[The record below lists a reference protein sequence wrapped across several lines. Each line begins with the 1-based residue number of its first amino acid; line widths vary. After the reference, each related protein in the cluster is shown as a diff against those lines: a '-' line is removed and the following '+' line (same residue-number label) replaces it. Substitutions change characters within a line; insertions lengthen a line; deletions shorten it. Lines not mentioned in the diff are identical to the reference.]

1 MKAYKGFTKDMKCR
15 DFQFSEGETYH
26 EDKAE
31 LCEKGFHACEDPID
45 CFSYYNPS
53 ESVYHEV
60 ELDEVSD
67 ERNDDSKVVAKTIK
81 IGGEVSF
88 LGIAKAHVDY
98 IISRVK
104 DDKKKSAHKTEDRS
118 AATNTGNRSAATN
131 TGNMSAATNTGDM
144 SAATNTGNWSA
155 ATNTGDMSAAT
166 NTGNRSAATNTGN
179 RSAATNTG
187 NRSAATNTG
196 DRSAATNTGNW
207 SAATNTGDMSAATN
221 TGNMSAA
228 TNTGDWSAATNTGDW
243 SAATVTGK
251 DSVAIVTGL
260 GCKVKGAIGCA
271 IVCVERGEWSGETY
285 PIKAICSSIVDGEKI
300 KADTWYTVKNGEFVE
315 VEE

>member
-15 DFQFSEGETYH
+15 DFQFAEGETYH
-26 EDKAE
+26 EDAAK
-31 LCEKGFHACEDPID
+31 LCEQGFHACEDPID
-45 CFSYYNPS
+45 CFRYYDPC

-98 IISRVK
+98 IISKVK
-104 DDKKKSAHKTEDRS
+104 DDKKKSAHKTED
-118 AATNTGNRSAATN
+118 
-131 TGNMSAATNTGDM
+131 
-144 SAATNTGNWSA
+144 WSA

-166 NTGNRSAATNTGN
+166 
-179 RSAATNTG
+179 
-187 NRSAATNTG
+187 
-196 DRSAATNTGNW
+196 
-207 SAATNTGDMSAATN
+207 
-221 TGNMSAA
+221 
-228 TNTGDWSAATNTGDW
+228 
-243 SAATVTGK
+243 VTGK
-251 DSVAIVTGL
+251 ESVAIATGCE
-260 GCKVKGAIGCA
+260 GKVKGAIGCA
-271 IVCVERGEWSGETY
+271 IVCVERGEWNGETY